1 MLMRRPVTL
10 MVLGFLLMLLGVV
23 LPFVMVLHLVEAS
36 FFLVFVSFIGSMGGM
51 FLGMIGAATY
61 VHEYRDRN
69 RH

>member
-1 MLMRRPVTL
+1 
-10 MVLGFLLMLLGVV
+10 MLLGLLLMILGVA

-36 FFLVFVSFIGSMGGM
+36 FFLVFVSFISSTGGM

-61 VHEYRDRN
+61 VREYRDHN